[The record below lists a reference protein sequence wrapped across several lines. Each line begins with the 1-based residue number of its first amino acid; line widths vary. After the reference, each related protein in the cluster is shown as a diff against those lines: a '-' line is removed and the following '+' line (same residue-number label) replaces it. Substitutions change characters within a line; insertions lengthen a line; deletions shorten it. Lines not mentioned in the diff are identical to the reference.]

1 MMKEWSV
8 LSIVLRLLF
17 SVIIGTVIGIDR
29 SMKRRGAGIKTH
41 VLVCMGATL
50 VMITGQFIQLNYE
63 GNMDVA
69 RLGAQ
74 VISGVGFLGVGTIVI
89 TGHNQVRGLTTAA
102 GLWLCACVGLA
113 LGIGFMEG
121 VITSLILT
129 VFTFKILT
137 KVDQW
142 MIKYATILDLYVE
155 FETNKGVSL
164 LVNELHKREIPI
176 NSFEIGK
183 SKIKGEGPNAI
194 ISIEVK
200 HQKERDSI
208 MSQLRGMNY
217 VKYMEELRLKM
228 KSRGKPLP

>member
-129 VFTFKILT
+129 VFTFKVLT

-200 HQKERDSI
+200 HQKERDSV

-217 VKYMEELRLKM
+217 VKYMEEL
-228 KSRGKPLP
+228 

>member
-217 VKYMEELRLKM
+217 VKYMEEL
-228 KSRGKPLP
+228 

>member
-1 MMKEWSV
+1 MNEFFLMMKEWSV

-29 SMKRRGAGIKTH
+29 GMKRRGAGIKTH

-63 GNMDVA
+63 GTMDVA

-74 VISGVGFLGVGTIVI
+74 VISGVGFLGVGTIVV

-208 MSQLRGMNY
+208 TSQLRGMNY
-217 VKYMEELRLKM
+217 VKYMEEL
-228 KSRGKPLP
+228 

>member
-1 MMKEWSV
+1 MNEFFLMMKEWSV

-29 SMKRRGAGIKTH
+29 GMKRRGAGIKTH

-63 GNMDVA
+63 GTMDVA

-74 VISGVGFLGVGTIVI
+74 VISGVGFLGVGTIVV

-208 MSQLRGMNY
+208 MGQLRGMNY
-217 VKYMEELRLKM
+217 VKYMEEL
-228 KSRGKPLP
+228 

>member
-29 SMKRRGAGIKTH
+29 GMKRRGAGIKTH

-63 GNMDVA
+63 GTMDVA

-74 VISGVGFLGVGTIVI
+74 VISGVGFLGVGTIVV

-208 MSQLRGMNY
+208 TSQLRGMNY
-217 VKYMEELRLKM
+217 VKYMEEL
-228 KSRGKPLP
+228 

>member
-1 MMKEWSV
+1 MKEWSV

-129 VFTFKILT
+129 VFTFKVLT

-200 HQKERDSI
+200 HQKERDSV

-217 VKYMEELRLKM
+217 VKYMEEL
-228 KSRGKPLP
+228 